1 MLKLQPQSSQTLNHL
16 SLLHFYV
23 FMSSSKQSL
32 LHHKHS
38 SAARIVG
45 REDNVFC
52 ASFVLVGEDG
62 LTDDFWYA
70 FGEGE
75 TLALSKQ

>member
-1 MLKLQPQSSQTLNHL
+1 MH
-16 SLLHFYV
+16 
-23 FMSSSKQSL
+23 FMSSNKQSL
-32 LHHKHS
+32 LDHKHL

-52 ASFVLVGEDG
+52 ASFVLMCEDG
-62 LTDDFWYA
+62 LTDEFWYA
-70 FGEGE
+70 FGAGE